1 MDPPIYFQHV
11 FKQPVVQLNV
21 ERSVTNGILSQ
32 DQGCAGEFQG
42 KKGRWV
48 GYGWMGSGDMEPPVK
63 GMVIHG

>member
-1 MDPPIYFQHV
+1 MDPPIYFQYV
-11 FKQPVVQLNV
+11 SNNQVQLV
-21 ERSVTNGILSQ
+21 ERSVTSGILSQ